1 MQELEDA
8 EAAAAGRGKGAKKDR
23 AGAKKPAG
31 KPTQAPK
38 EQGAGA
44 AGKPAQPVEAKRKDL
59 TVRGPQ
65 PSTETTPPLN
75 ANSSYELGSAQAAW
89 CGRKTGM
96 QPERRGWQCW
106 RTQAL
111 PDLGGSPQGPA

>member
-44 AGKPAQPVEAKRKDL
+44 AGKPAQPVEAKRTDL
-59 TVRGPQ
+59 TVRGL
-65 PSTETTPPLN
+65 S
-75 ANSSYELGSAQAAW
+75 
-89 CGRKTGM
+89 
-96 QPERRGWQCW
+96 
-106 RTQAL
+106 QAL
-111 PDLGGSPQGPA
+111 RPPPFECKLLI